1 MMINIILFHLFI
13 SFTTG
18 QTSNKDLCL
27 IVSINIVKD
36 ECLKS
41 VYENVPWGIALFIT
55 VFFYLIEQKNCK
67 HKKFEKNRLVN
78 FTKYR
83 CWVNCYN
90 MMQY

>member
-13 SFTTG
+13 SFTTR

-27 IVSINIVKD
+27 IVSITIVKD

-55 VFFYLIEQKNCK
+55 IFFFFNRT
-67 HKKFEKNRLVN
+67 EKL
-78 FTKYR
+78 
-83 CWVNCYN
+83 
-90 MMQY
+90 

>member
-55 VFFYLIEQKNCK
+55 NFCNLFTHYMVLILHHVITINPTPVLCE
-67 HKKFEKNRLVN
+67 VN
-78 FTKYR
+78 
-83 CWVNCYN
+83 
-90 MMQY
+90 